1 MPDATLF
8 PLSIHERWCAVF
20 RRAFTTGRRGTEAH
34 EAGFVALDPAPA
46 LSAVGAVTGRTGLGR
61 HIGLSGTGLAG
72 PTGLAPSVPVARAGD
87 GGPDG
92 GRGGGTGQGR
102 QDDRDTDAPGGGGGD
117 GHPHDDR
124 GGRTGG
130 DGDGDNGEGERKR
143 PGKKPLLILG
153 AVLFV
158 LVIAGLVWWLMTR
171 DQESTDDAY
180 TDGNA
185 VAVAPHVSGY
195 VTRLAVD
202 DNTFVHRGDVLVEID
217 PRDYRAQVDAA
228 RAQLGLAQARLDASR
243 VQLDIARVQYPA
255 QYRQARA
262 QIESAEAAYRQALAA
277 QERQRAVDAR
287 ATSQQAIDAADAQRA
302 SADANV
308 AMAQAQARTASLVP
322 QQIRQA
328 ETAVE
333 ERRQQV
339 LQAQAQLDTAD
350 LNLSY
355 CELRASSDGWVTRR
369 NVQLGSYLQ
378 AGASIFSIVTPRVWI
393 TANFKESQL
402 ERMRIGDR
410 VDVSVDAYPDLDL
423 HGHVD
428 SIQLG
433 SGARFSAFPAENAT
447 GNFVKIVQ
455 RVPVKIVLDGPL
467 PNHPPLGLGLSAEP
481 TVHLK

>member
-1 MPDATLF
+1 MSDATLF
-8 PLSIHERWCAVF
+8 PLSVRERWRVPLP
-20 RRAFTTGRRGTEAH
+20 RAFMPERRGAQ
-34 EAGFVALDPAPA
+34 ARNVDFVFFPARAEPA
-46 LSAVGAVTGRTGLGR
+46 FPAAVVPR
-61 HIGLSGTGLAG
+61 
-72 PTGLAPSVPVARAGD
+72 GLAPPTAVARAGD
-87 GGPDG
+87 GGADG
-92 GRGGGTGQGR
+92 GSGGSTGQR
-102 QDDRDTDAPGGGGGD
+102 RHDDRDTDAPGGGGGD

-130 DGDGDNGEGERKR
+130 DGDGDDGEGERKR
-143 PGKKPLLILG
+143 PGKKSLIILG
-153 AVLFV
+153 AVLLV
-158 LVIAGLVWWLMTR
+158 LLIAGLVWWLMTR

-228 RAQLGLAQARLDASR
+228 RAQLGLAQAQLDAAR

-339 LQAQAQLDTAD
+339 LQARAQLDTAN

-433 SGARFSAFPAENAT
+433 SGARFSAFPPENAT

-455 RVPVKIVLDGPL
+455 RVPVKIVLDGAL
-467 PNHPPLGLGLSAEP
+467 PNNPPLGLGLSVEP

>member
-1 MPDATLF
+1 MPDAIPC
-8 PLSIHERWCAVF
+8 PLSIPERFGFAPP
-20 RRAFTTGRRGTEAH
+20 RASISGWREGRAR
-34 EAGFVALDPAPA
+34 
-46 LSAVGAVTGRTGLGR
+46 VTGKSGEPAGR
-61 HIGLSGTGLAG
+61 NGD
-72 PTGLAPSVPVARAGD
+72 GLAPAAVARAGD
-87 GGPDG
+87 
-92 GRGGGTGQGR
+92 
-102 QDDRDTDAPGGGGGD
+102 DDRPGGNGDGPAPRRDDERSTDAPGGGGGD

-130 DGDGDNGEGERKR
+130 DGDGGHGEGERKR
-143 PGKKPLLILG
+143 PGKKPLLVFG
-153 AVLFV
+153 AMLCVL
-158 LVIAGLVWWLMTR
+158 LVAGLVWWLATR

-202 DNTFVHRGDVLVEID
+202 DNTFVRRGDVLVEID

-228 RAQLGLAQARLDASR
+228 QAQLGLAQARLDAAR
-243 VQLDIARVQYPA
+243 VQLDIAHVQYPA

-287 ATSQQAIDAADAQRA
+287 ATSQQAIDAADAQRT

-333 ERRQQV
+333 EQRQQV
-339 LQAQAQLDTAD
+339 LQARAQLDTAA

-355 CELRASSDGWVTRR
+355 CELRAPSDGWVTRR
-369 NVQLGSYLQ
+369 NVQLGSFLQ
-378 AGASIFSIVTPRVWI
+378 PGTSIFLLVAPRVWI

-402 ERMRIGDR
+402 ERMRVGDR
-410 VDVSVDAYPDLDL
+410 VDVSVDAYPSLDL

-455 RVPVKIVLDGPL
+455 RIPVKIVLDGPL
-467 PNHPPLGLGLSAEP
+467 PNRPPLGLGLSVEP

>member
-1 MPDATLF
+1 MSDATLF
-8 PLSIHERWCAVF
+8 PLSVRERWRVLL
-20 RRAFTTGRRGTEAH
+20 RRAFMPGQRRAQRRKTD
-34 EAGFVALDPAPA
+34 FVLCPACADPAFA
-46 LSAVGAVTGRTGLGR
+46 AADLT
-61 HIGLSGTGLAG
+61 
-72 PTGLAPSVPVARAGD
+72 TGLAPSTAVARAGD
-87 GGPDG
+87 GGADG
-92 GRGGGTGQGR
+92 GSGGSTGER
-102 QDDRDTDAPGGGGGD
+102 HHDDRDTDAPGGGGGD

-130 DGDGDNGEGERKR
+130 DGDGDDGEGKRKR
-143 PGKKPLLILG
+143 PGKKPLIILG
-153 AVLFV
+153 GVLFV
-158 LVIAGLVWWLMTR
+158 LLIAGLVWWLMTR

-228 RAQLGLAQARLDASR
+228 RAQLGLAQAQLDASR

-328 ETAVE
+328 ETTVE

-339 LQAQAQLDTAD
+339 LQARAQLDTAN

-369 NVQLGSYLQ
+369 NVQLDSYLQ
-378 AGASIFSIVTPRVWI
+378 AGASIFSIVTPHVWI

-433 SGARFSAFPAENAT
+433 SGARFSAFPPENAT

-455 RVPVKIVLDGPL
+455 RVPVKIVLDGAL
-467 PNHPPLGLGLSAEP
+467 PNNPPLGLGLSAEP

>member
-1 MPDATLF
+1 MPDAIAY
-8 PLSIHERWCAVF
+8 PLSVPERF
-20 RRAFTTGRRGTEAH
+20 
-34 EAGFVALDPAPA
+34 GFVLPRAPIRGWREGRARVAAKSAGPAGRNGDGRPGDSGDGPAP
-46 LSAVGAVTGRTGLGR
+46 GRNEER
-61 HIGLSGTGLAG
+61 S
-72 PTGLAPSVPVARAGD
+72 
-87 GGPDG
+87 
-92 GRGGGTGQGR
+92 
-102 QDDRDTDAPGGGGGD
+102 TDAPGGGGGD

-130 DGDGDNGEGERKR
+130 DGGGGEGERERKR

-153 AVLFV
+153 AVLCV
-158 LVIAGLVWWLMTR
+158 LLVAGLVWWLATR
-171 DQESTDDAY
+171 NQESTDDAY

-202 DNTFVHRGDVLVEID
+202 DNTFVRRGDVLVEID

-228 RAQLGLAQARLDASR
+228 QAQLGLAQAQLDAAR
-243 VQLDIARVQYPA
+243 VQLDIAHVQYPA
-255 QYRQARA
+255 QFRQARA
-262 QIESAEAAYRQALAA
+262 RIESAEAAYRQALAA

-287 ATSQQAIDAADAQRA
+287 ATSQQAIDAADAQRT

-328 ETAVE
+328 ETAVD

-339 LQAQAQLDTAD
+339 LQARAQLDTAA

-355 CELRASSDGWVTRR
+355 CEMRAPSDGWVTRR
-369 NVQLGSYLQ
+369 NVQLGSFLKP
-378 AGASIFSIVTPRVWI
+378 GTSIFLLVAPRVWI

-402 ERMRIGDR
+402 ERMRVGDR
-410 VDVSVDAYPDLDL
+410 VDVSVDAYPGLDL

-467 PNHPPLGLGLSAEP
+467 PNRPPLGLGLSVEP